1 MTQPLKFN
9 NEYLYPHVIPHWA
22 KFNPK
27 GVAVIC
33 DDESRTW
40 PELERRTSK
49 VANALIAAGVKKDV
63 KVCLFM
69 RNSMINFE
77 LFWGI
82 VRSGGVIVALNPM
95 MQGEALANMI
105 NKSDGVLLFTD
116 ADELPTIEPIAD
128 QLHHIPRERIYVAGG
143 APGWNSAE
151 AFIEAGDPTPVNV
164 QIDPQD
170 SINIVYTSGSTGTP
184 KGTEH
189 AHIARHQHTF
199 GAGHWFGF
207 DRRSVTILAS
217 QLFAN
222 GTWVTMGPTLY
233 RGGTVVLQRKFS
245 GEDFIRLVE
254 KHRATHAFLVPT
266 MTIQILAALKPE
278 HDMSSFRVLY
288 SSGQPLMPQTIDDIA
303 RLLPKAELWELY
315 GQSEGWCTVMGPKDR
330 VGDKRGSVGFPSF
343 LDDVR
348 VVDDD
353 GNDVPAGEIG
363 EICGYS
369 MNLMKG
375 YYKDPENTAKATWVS
390 PEGRTYIRSGDL
402 GRIDEDGFLWL
413 AGRKKDMIKSG
424 GLNIFA
430 ADLEAELTKHP
441 AVHEAAAIGIPH
453 PKWVETPLAFVI
465 LKDGAEATAEEI
477 LAWTNARLNK
487 FQRLSA
493 VELVEDLP
501 RVTYGKVDKP
511 KLRAK
516 YWPATAN

>member
-1 MTQPLKFN
+1 MTAPLKFK

-40 PELERRTSK
+40 VELERRTCK

-77 LFWGI
+77 IFWGV
-82 VRSGGVIVALNPM
+82 VRSGGVLVALNPM
-95 MQGEALANMI
+95 MKGEALANMI
-105 NKSDGVLLFTD
+105 NKSDGTILFVD
-116 ADELPTIEPIAD
+116 ADELATIAD
-128 QLHHIPRERIYVAGG
+128 IADKLANIPRDRIYVAGQE
-143 APGWNSAE
+143 AEGWNTAE
-151 AFIEAGDPTPVNV
+151 AFIEAGATTPLNIDFDPE
-164 QIDPQD
+164 D
-170 SINIVYTSGSTGTP
+170 SFNIVYTSGSTGIP
-184 KGTEH
+184 KGTELSH
-189 AHIARHQHTF
+189 RARHHYTF

-207 DRRSVTILAS
+207 DRDSVTLLPT

-222 GTWVTMGPTLY
+222 GTWVTMGPCMY
-233 RGGTVVLQRKFS
+233 RGGCVVVQCKFS

-254 KHRATHAFLVPT
+254 KHRVTHAFLVPT

-278 HDMSSFRVLY
+278 DDMSSFRVLY
-288 SSGQPLMPQTIDDIA
+288 TAGQPLMPQTVLDIA
-303 RLLPKAELWELY
+303 RLLPETELWEIY
-315 GQSEGWCTVMGPKDR
+315 GQSEGFATIMGPVERAQKP
-330 VGDKRGSVGFPSF
+330 GSVGTPLV
-343 LDDVR
+343 LDDIR
-348 VVDDD
+348 IIDDD
-353 GNDVPAGEIG
+353 GVELPTGQLG

-369 MNLMKG
+369 IGLMKG

-390 PEGRTYIRSGDL
+390 PEGRTYLRSGDL
-402 GRIDEDGFLWL
+402 GRLDEDGFLYL
-413 AGRKKDMIKSG
+413 GGRKKDMIKSG
-424 GLNIFA
+424 GINIFA
-430 ADLEAELTKHP
+430 ADLEGELTKHP

-453 PKWVETPLAFVI
+453 PKWVETPMAFVI
-465 LKDGAEATAEEI
+465 LKQGAAVTAEEI
-477 LAWTNARLNK
+477 LSWTNDRLNK

-493 VELVEDLP
+493 VEIVEELP

-516 YWPATAN
+516 YWPA